1 MSRPKKKEEN
11 KTLRLL
17 IVADGFRGGAS
28 YQARTLASLLADREE
43 VALMLLRPEKD
54 LYIDVPGVKLI
65 LLEYPYKR
73 GRIAKFFSEL
83 KTIRKA
89 IAAFAPDKV
98 LSFLNSV
105 SPKVLLSMTG
115 IGIPVVV
122 SERNDPYADRAAG
135 KPLNNF
141 LWWLSYHK
149 ADHVIY
155 QFDNFRKFF
164 PGKYR
169 SRRTSVVPNI
179 VLPAPMKK
187 KWPAEID
194 GSIPHEGPVRIIAV
208 SSLAE
213 RKRLDRL
220 LNYFAEIHKACPATV
235 LSICG
240 DGPLRDLLEIHAE
253 TLGIKEYVRFEGN
266 VTDVPK
272 RIAASDLFLMTSDR
286 EGFPNALVE
295 AMSAGLPCV
304 MLKCHEGLSEIIRH
318 GYDGFL
324 PEDDESFVRIAIR
337 LCRSEKLRKMTG
349 ERAASV
355 ADKFSPEKV
364 LPLWRAALGMKGKAA
379 IIFEDNMFDR
389 KGAFNAKTARANAL
403 SSVVPYQVDT
413 YLIQTFYGPLVSLL
427 LGKRK
432 TVTGSIEVE
441 EKEMS
446 KTDVLTIGRLVVR
459 IIPHRYSILD
469 HFLFFKMKM
478 RPLLFPRFLK
488 KCARIAE
495 GYKIVSVHSLEGA
508 VVGMEAK
515 RRYGIPFFVT
525 WHGSDIHTTPYKYP
539 CIKELTS
546 TAIAKATLNFF
557 VSRDLRDKSEKL
569 SGGRK
574 AVLYNAAD
582 GIFFTR
588 RKASVD
594 SIKKGMG
601 ISHKTVVTF
610 AGNLVEVKN
619 AALLPDIFKAI
630 AAKRPETAFVIA
642 GDGKLLNYVEKSTK
656 DLFCVFLGSVEKEEM
671 PLILN
676 ITSVLILPSKD
687 EGLPLVVLE
696 AQRCSAAVVASRV
709 GGIPEVLPDR
719 FTVVPGPDFV
729 QRFADKVVQ
738 MLDNPPEPHP
748 ERVRSW
754 EVTAREEAAFYEEYV

>member
-1 MSRPKKKEEN
+1 M
-11 KTLRLL
+11 RLL

-28 YQARTLASLLADREE
+28 YQARTLASLLAKREE

-54 LYIDVPGVKLI
+54 IRLDVPGVKLI

-73 GRIAKFFSEL
+73 GRLGRFIAEL

-89 IAAFAPDKV
+89 IASFAPDKV

-105 SPKVLLSMTG
+105 SPKVLLSLTG

-135 KPLNNF
+135 KPFNNF
-141 LWWLSYHK
+141 LWWLSYKK
-149 ADHVIY
+149 ASHVVY
-155 QFDNFRKFF
+155 QFDTFRKFF

-179 VLPAPMKK
+179 VLPAPLKK
-187 KWPAEID
+187 KWPAVVD

-208 SSLAE
+208 SALAE
-213 RKRLDRL
+213 RKRIDRL

-253 TLGIKEYVRFEGN
+253 TLGISGCVRFEGN

-272 RIAASDLFLMTSDR
+272 RIAASDLFMMTSDR

-304 MLKCHEGLSEIIRH
+304 MLKCHEGLHEIIRH

-324 PEDDESFVRIAIR
+324 PEDDEAFIGTAIR
-337 LCRSEKLRKMTG
+337 LCRSEKLRKTVG

-355 ADKFSPEKV
+355 ADKFSPDKV
-364 LPLWRAALGMKGKAA
+364 LPLWRAALDIRGELAV
-379 IIFEDNMFDR
+379 IFEDNMFDR
-389 KGAFNAKTARANAL
+389 KGAFNAKTSRAHAL
-403 SSVVPYQVDT
+403 SASVPYQVDT
-413 YLIQTFYGPLVSLL
+413 YLIQTFYGPLERLFF
-427 LGKRK
+427 GTRK
-432 TVTGSIEVE
+432 TVTGSIERE
-441 EKEMS
+441 EKDMS
-446 KTDVLTIGRLVVR
+446 KMDVLIIGRLVVR
-459 IIPHRYSILD
+459 IIPNRYSILD
-469 HFLFFKMKM
+469 HFLFYKLKI
-478 RPLLFPRFLK
+478 RPLLLPRLLK
-488 KCARIAE
+488 RCASIAR
-495 GYKIVSVHSLEGA
+495 GYKAVSVHSLEGGI
-508 VVGMEAK
+508 VGMEAK
-515 RRYGIPFFVT
+515 KRYGIPYFVT
-525 WHGSDIHTTPYKYP
+525 WHGSDIHTKPYKYP
-539 CIKELTS
+539 CIKDLTAS
-546 TAIAKATLNFF
+546 TIQGAEVNFF
-557 VSRDLRDKSEKL
+557 VSRDLLSKSERL
-569 SGGRK
+569 ASGRK
-574 AVLYNAAD
+574 KVLYNAASS
-582 GIFFTR
+582 IFYTR
-588 RKASVD
+588 RKGGTD
-594 SIKKGMG
+594 SIKRGMG
-601 ISHKTVVTF
+601 LAGKTVVTF
-610 AGNLVEVKN
+610 AGNLVDIKN

-630 AAKRPETAFVIA
+630 AAKRPDAAFVIA
-642 GDGKLLNYVEKSTK
+642 GDGKLLNYVEKNTK

-719 FTVVPGPDFV
+719 FTVVPGPEFV
-729 QRFADKVVQ
+729 KRFADRVLEVLK
-738 MLDNPPEPHP
+738 NPPQPHP

-754 EVTAREEAAFYEEYV
+754 DDIAREEAGYYKEYV